1 MIMDLSYPCA
11 SINMEVEIKMKI
23 HEMTLTSNWLVKECT
38 AERQYNQKKVVKMP
52 GNESYIKVSISEES
66 QNAYR
71 NSLNNLEG
79 YTPSSLKD
87 YLSLDEQGDLWA
99 SGKFDMDV
107 SYSLYIEMKQLERGR
122 IESIKDKERSYDLF
136 DVAQST
142 LEAYGIMYDKIVQG
156 HKDGTREVYTN
167 FPEEGKPRYVTLE
180 DDLEFLNKAFDLCME
195 NVKGYICAK
204 ETSSWDSWIKGTSIL
219 PQKYKDQVYNMMKE
233 VKEELQKRFEE
244 KYENWE
250 SYAGSVEISSGVN
263 DLMKSIFMRDNG
275 FVESIKNLF
284 LDVKAR

>member
-1 MIMDLSYPCA
+1 MELSFPYA

-23 HEMTLTSNWLVKECT
+23 HEMTLTSNWLVKDGT
-38 AERQYNQKKVVKMP
+38 AEKQNNQRKAVKMP
-52 GNESYIKVSISEES
+52 GNESNIKVSISEES

-87 YLSLDEQGDLWA
+87 YISLEEQADLWA

-122 IESIKDKERSYDLF
+122 IESIKDKEGSYDLF

-142 LEAYGIMYDKIVQG
+142 LEAYGVMYDKIVQG

-167 FPEEGKPRYVTLE
+167 FPDERKSQFVTLE
-180 DDLEFLNKAFDLCME
+180 DDLEFLNKAFDRCME
-195 NVKGYICAK
+195 NVKGYICAQ

-219 PQKYKDQVYNMMKE
+219 PQRYKDQVYNMMTEIKE
-233 VKEELQKRFEE
+233 NFQKRSKER
-244 KYENWE
+244 YANGE
-250 SYAGSVEISSGVN
+250 SYAGHAEISSGVN

-284 LDVKAR
+284 SNIKAR